1 MKLEELFQ
9 IITSAKNRV
18 AEIDFSDMQY
28 TVMNEAA
35 KERIIEI
42 ISNSLENENV
52 LLKELG
58 IKLVP
63 DVKFDMQK
71 GQVSCGIGV
80 IREFF
85 DI

>member
-58 IKLVP
+58 IKLIP
-63 DVKFDMQK
+63 DVEFDTLK
-71 GQVSCGIGV
+71 GTVSCRIKAV
-80 IREFF
+80 REFYVF
-85 DI
+85 

>member
-1 MKLEELFQ
+1 
-9 IITSAKNRV
+9 
-18 AEIDFSDMQY
+18 
-28 TVMNEAA
+28 MNEAA

-52 LLKELG
+52 LLEELG